1 MHGKKIMHEKKS
13 NDLLLIDC
21 AGGLS
26 MALNQED
33 VSFLIYAS
41 VLKGYS
47 IPNAVSAVVATVL
60 DSTGRLL
67 TFLSNK

>member
-1 MHGKKIMHEKKS
+1 MI
-13 NDLLLIDC
+13 
-21 AGGLS
+21 AGVLS

-47 IPNAVSAVVATVL
+47 IPNAASAVVATVL
-60 DSTGRLL
+60 EPNGRYLA
-67 TFLSNK
+67 F